1 MHPAVRA
8 SSCAVVP
15 EPGGP
20 GDIRGG
26 HANFQRELV
35 AKNGCW
41 PTQCSCDAESRVVQ
55 FNARRRLVGVEAIP
69 QSLAGRSQWLVWKFE
84 QKEGDKKPRK
94 VPYYAT
100 GRRRVGEQ
108 GTPEDRAK
116 LCVLDEAVR
125 ACTAHGMSGVGFAF
139 LPGDGLIGIDIDGA
153 IDTETGEI
161 SERARKIIESCS
173 SYTEYSPSRRGVH
186 IIVAGESETFK
197 SNDIGLEVFCGRQFF
212 TFTGE
217 RYSGT
222 PEEVC
227 SIDPGILRRLRAT
240 VDQAKGK
247 RGLRAVNG
255 GEAPPPPT
263 DDRAKLESAL
273 AVVNADLGYDDWVQ
287 VGMALYKELG
297 AGGLDVWDQ
306 WSSRSQKYPGRK
318 GLETHWRSFE
328 RGGVNNRH
336 GREDL
341 PARHGP
347 GVAGATAAIRP
358 GRQSRQGCRYPT

>member
-1 MHPAVRA
+1 
-8 SSCAVVP
+8 
-15 EPGGP
+15 
-20 GDIRGG
+20 
-26 HANFQRELV
+26 
-35 AKNGCW
+35 
-41 PTQCSCDAESRVVQ
+41 
-55 FNARRRLVGVEAIP
+55 
-69 QSLAGRSQWLVWKFE
+69 
-84 QKEGDKKPRK
+84 
-94 VPYYAT
+94 
-100 GRRRVGEQ
+100 
-108 GTPEDRAK
+108 
-116 LCVLDEAVR
+116 
-125 ACTAHGMSGVGFAF
+125 
-139 LPGDGLIGIDIDGA
+139 
-153 IDTETGEI
+153 
-161 SERARKIIESCS
+161 
-173 SYTEYSPSRRGVH
+173 VH

-273 AVVNADLGYDDWVQ
+273 AVVSADIGYDDWVQ

-297 AGGLDVWDQ
+297 AGGLEVWDQ

-328 RGGVNNRH
+328 RGGVTT
-336 GREDL
+336 
-341 PARHGP
+341 
-347 GVAGATAAIRP
+347 VTAAKIYRLATDQGWRAP
-358 GRQSRQGCRYPT
+358 RLRSVQGGKGRQTCRYPT